1 MKKLHEMIT
10 ELWSWSKSIYQDNP
24 TTADEW
30 RKVIRSGNDLLHK
43 YAQEHG
49 ETSNEYIFVRKMVTA
64 IHAYVE
70 ADLKEGKANV

>member
-1 MKKLHEMIT
+1 MEKLFGLLNEC
-10 ELWSWSKSIYQDNP
+10 WRWGKSIYEANP

-43 YAQEHG
+43 YAVENG
-49 ETSNEYIFVRKMVTA
+49 ETSKEYIFVRKMVAA